1 MTKLGFLRLS
11 YEKQDTLLKLLIL
24 SMAAVLSFST
34 RLFSVLRFES
44 VIHEFDPYFN
54 YRTTRFLA
62 EEGFYKFHNWFDDR
76 AWYPLGRIIGGTIY
90 PGKAFAKLKCTWC
103 KGKLDGDCI
112 HEGQLEWRT
121 AWGCILSISSLGK
134 SFEHP
139 ANSVISSPGLMI
151 TSAAIYHVLH
161 FFHITIDIRNVCVF
175 LAPLFSSF
183 TTIVTYHLTKELKDA
198 GAGLLAAA
206 MIAVV
211 PGYISRSVAGSYDNE
226 GIAIFCMLLTY
237 YMWIKAVKTGSI
249 YWAAM
254 CALAYFYMVSSW
266 GGYVFLI
273 NLIPLHVLV
282 LMLTG
287 RFSHR
292 IYVAY
297 CTVYCLGT
305 ILSMQISF
313 VGFQPVLS
321 SEHMAALGVF
331 GLCQIHAFVDY
342 LRSKLNPQQFEILFR
357 SVISLVGFVL
367 LSVGAVLMLTGK
379 ISPWTGRFYSLLD
392 PSYAKNNIPIIASVS
407 EHQPTT
413 WSSYYFDLQLLVF
426 MFPVG
431 LYYCFSNLSDARI
444 FIIMYG
450 VTSMYFSAVMVRLM
464 LVLAPVMCILSGIGV
479 SQVLSTYMKNLDIS
493 RPDKKSKK
501 QQDSTYPI
509 KNEVASGMILVM
521 AFFLITY
528 TFHSTWVT
536 SEAYSSPSIVLSA
549 RGGDGS
555 RIIFDDFREAY
566 YWLRHNTPEDAKVMS
581 WWDYGYQITAM
592 ANRTILVD
600 NNTWNNT
607 HISRVGQAM
616 ASTEEKAY
624 EIMRELD
631 VSYVLVIFGGLTGY
645 SSDDINKFLWMVRIG
660 GSTDTGRH
668 IKEHDYYTPTGEFRV
683 DREGSPVLLN
693 CLMYKMCYYRFGQV
707 YTEAKRPPGYDR
719 VRNAEIGNKDFE
731 LDVLEEAYTT
741 EHWLVR
747 IYKVKDLDNRGLSR
761 T

>member
-1 MTKLGFLRLS
+1 MSSSLLYKKPSWFVRMS
-11 YEKQDTLLKLLIL
+11 PEKQDTLLKMLIL
-24 SMAAVLSFST
+24 SMASVLSFST

-54 YRTTRFLA
+54 YRTTKYLA
-62 EEGFYKFHNWFDDR
+62 ENGFYSFHNWFDDR

-90 PGKAFAKLKCTWC
+90 PG
-103 KGKLDGDCI
+103 
-112 HEGQLEWRT
+112 
-121 AWGCILSISSLGK
+121 
-134 SFEHP
+134 
-139 ANSVISSPGLMI
+139 LMI
-151 TSAAIYHVLH
+151 TSAAIYRILQLV
-161 FFHITIDIRNVCVF
+161 HITIDIRNVCVF
-175 LAPLFSSF
+175 LAPLFSSL
-183 TTIVTYHLTKELKDA
+183 TTIITYLLTKELKDA
-198 GAGLLAAA
+198 PSGLVAAA

-254 CALAYFYMVSSW
+254 CGIAYFYMVSSW

-273 NLIPLHVLV
+273 NLIPLHVLA
-282 LMLTG
+282 LMITG

-292 IYVAY
+292 VYVAY
-297 CTVYCLGT
+297 STLYCLGT
-305 ILSMQISF
+305 LLSMQISF
-313 VGFQPVLS
+313 VGFQPVQS

-331 GLCQIHAFVDY
+331 GLCQLHAFADY
-342 LRSKLNPQQFEILFR
+342 VSSRMSKEHFDVLFQA
-357 SVISLVGFVL
+357 VYTICAVL
-367 LSVGAVLMLTGK
+367 SISVGAVLTVTGK

-407 EHQPTT
+407 EHQPTS
-413 WSSYYFDLQLLVF
+413 WSSFYFDLQFLVF

-431 LYYCFSNLSDARI
+431 LYYCFSKLTDANI
-444 FIIMYG
+444 FIILYG
-450 VTSMYFSAVMVRLM
+450 VTSIYFAGVMVRLM

-479 SQVLSTYMKNLDIS
+479 SSVLTTYCKQLETI
-493 RPDKKSKK
+493 PQDKKTKRYNSNYFK
-501 QQDSTYPI
+501 
-509 KNEVASGMILVM
+509 KNEIAC
-521 AFFLITY
+521 AFIICMSCFLTAY
-528 TFHSTWVT
+528 MFHCTWVT

-549 RGGDGS
+549 RSHDGS

-616 ASTEEKAY
+616 ASTEDKAY
-624 EIMRELD
+624 EIMKELD
-631 VSYVLVIFGGLTGY
+631 VNYVLVIFGGLTGY

-660 GSTDTGRH
+660 GSTDRGKH
-668 IKEHDYYTPTGEFRV
+668 IKENDYYTPSGEFRI
-683 DREGSPVLLN
+683 DKDGSETLLKS
-693 CLMYKMCYYRFGQV
+693 LMYKMCYYRFGSV
-707 YTEAKRPPGYDR
+707 YTEAGKPPGYDR
-719 VRNAEIGNKDFE
+719 VRNAEIGNKNFE

-747 IYKVKDLDNRGLSR
+747 IYKVKDLPNRGV
-761 T
+761 

>member
-1 MTKLGFLRLS
+1 MRVPKCDKMKVQEGGFSAPSFLPRLS
-11 YEKQDTLLKLLIL
+11 FEKQITLLKLCVLSIAAIL
-24 SMAAVLSFST
+24 SFAT
-34 RLFSVLRFES
+34 RLFSVLRYES

-54 YRTTRFLA
+54 FRTTKFLA
-62 EEGFYKFHNWFDDR
+62 QEGFYNFHNWFDDR

-90 PGKAFAKLKCTWC
+90 PG
-103 KGKLDGDCI
+103 
-112 HEGQLEWRT
+112 
-121 AWGCILSISSLGK
+121 
-134 SFEHP
+134 
-139 ANSVISSPGLMI
+139 LMV
-151 TSAAIYHVLH
+151 TSAVLYHVMH

-183 TTIVTYHLTKELKDA
+183 TTIVTYHMTKELKDA
-198 GAGLLAAA
+198 GAGLVAAA
-206 MIAVV
+206 MISVV

-237 YMWIKAVKTGSI
+237 FLWIKSVKTGSLF
-249 YWAAM
+249 WSTL
-254 CALAYFYMVSSW
+254 CSLAYFYMVSSW

-282 LMLTG
+282 LMITG

-297 CTVYCLGT
+297 CAVYCLGT

-313 VGFQPVLS
+313 VGFQPVQS
-321 SEHMAALGVF
+321 SEHMAAFGVF
-331 GLCQIHAFVDY
+331 GLCQIHAFIDY
-342 LRSKLNPQQFEILFR
+342 VRAKLTPAQFAVLFK
-357 SVISLVGFVL
+357 SAVL
-367 LSVGAVLMLTGK
+367 LLGGGAMLTFGVLTAAGK

-413 WSSYYFDLQLLVF
+413 WSSFYFDLQMLVF

-431 LYYCFSNLSDARI
+431 LYYCFSRLTDANI

-450 VTSMYFSAVMVRLM
+450 VSSIYFAGVMVRLM
-464 LVLAPVMCILSGIGV
+464 LVLAPVMCILSGIGI
-479 SQVLSTYMKNLDIS
+479 SSILTNYIKNLDIV
-493 RPDKKSKK
+493 RREKKSSKK
-501 QQDSTYPI
+501 STDSSYPI
-509 KNEVASGMILVM
+509 KNEMAMAMITLVT
-521 AFFLITY
+521 FLLISY
-528 TFHSTWVT
+528 TFHCTWVT

-549 RGGDGS
+549 RQQDGS
-555 RIIFDDFREAY
+555 RVIFDDFREAY
-566 YWLRHNTPEDAKVMS
+566 YWLRQNTPEDAKVMS

-616 ASTEEKAY
+616 SSPEDKAY

-631 VSYVLVIFGGLTGY
+631 VDYVLVIFGGLTGY
-645 SSDDINKFLWMVRIG
+645 ASDDINKFLWMVRIG
-660 GSTDTGRH
+660 GSTDRGSH

-683 DREGSPVLLN
+683 DKEGSPILLN
-693 CLMYKMCYYRFGQV
+693 CLMYKMCYYRFGSV
-707 YTEAKRPPGYDR
+707 YTEQGKPPGYDR
-719 VRNAEIGNKDFE
+719 VRNTEIGNKEFDLE
-731 LDVLEEAYTT
+731 VLEEAYTT

-747 IYKVKDLDNRGLSR
+747 IYKVKDLENRG